1 MTCNANEILGEIIK
15 HLVEYREE
23 LYRKVIVYSVEEGA
37 LGHGP
42 NQTSLDYINGLLNGS
57 YDMIAELR
65 SLYAKSKSQGI
76 NKHKADEARSE

>member
-1 MTCNANEILGEIIK
+1 MTCDAIEMLGEIIK
-15 HLVEYREE
+15 HLLEYREE
-23 LYRKVIVYSVEEGA
+23 LYKKVIVYSVEEDA

-76 NKHKADEARSE
+76 NEHKADEARSE